1 MTVGVGARAGAI
13 DGRTVALS
21 DVGPGLRRGIGN
33 PARSAH
39 GRAVERSG
47 RDPTASDPPAAA
59 LIRRPSR
66 PDPAGTPEEDRMRN
80 RAW

>member
-1 MTVGVGARAGAI
+1 MTPGVGARAGAI

-21 DVGPGLRRGIGN
+21 DLPRDLRCAARDG
-33 PARSAH
+33 RSAH
-39 GRAVERSG
+39 GRVVERSG
-47 RDPTASDPPAAA
+47 RDPTASPPAVDA
-59 LIRRPSR
+59 LIRRPTR